1 MTTNEIYRRLGVSE
15 AVLAFGEGILAA
27 LQDRFAEI
35 DRNAEINQAKVLAAM
50 QKNRVNAA
58 NFAATTGYGYD
69 DEGRDNLERVYADTF
84 RTEAALVRPQI
95 TCGTHALAVA
105 LSANLLPGD
114 ELLAVSGKPYDTLE
128 EVIGIR
134 ESRRFHGIDTLTEDD
149 LLNGVIGDTTI
160 GLGSYIIDI
169 HDGNGAGTIV
179 KKVKPYGIPY
189 GSTVSSDIANLMFA
203 GRCGSMDAV
212 AMSSLRVM
220 PPLMAMGQAAGVGA
234 ALAVEK
240 GVDPGQVNVAEVR
253 SILRA
258 DGVMLETSPDAAD
271 KYPNE

>member
-1 MTTNEIYRRLGVSE
+1 M
-15 AVLAFGEGILAA
+15 A
-27 LQDRFAEI
+27 
-35 DRNAEINQAKVLAAM
+35 
-50 QKNRVNAA
+50 
-58 NFAATTGYGYD
+58 
-69 DEGRDNLERVYADTF
+69 
-84 RTEAALVRPQI
+84 
-95 TCGTHALAVA
+95 
-105 LSANLLPGD
+105 
-114 ELLAVSGKPYDTLE
+114 
-128 EVIGIR
+128 IGI
-134 ESRRFHGIDTLTEDD
+134 
-149 LLNGVIGDTTI
+149 
-160 GLGSYIIDI
+160 GSYIIDI
-169 HDGNGAGTIV
+169 HDGDGASTIV
-179 KKVKPYGIPY
+179 KKVMPYGIPY

-253 SILRA
+253 SILRS